1 MARGH
6 VDPGKTMT
14 FLNSTGVAIAASS
27 VVVAGDVIGIALGDI
42 AIGDTGEIGLCEQ
55 WELSKEAG
63 LVIPQG
69 EKVYYDTTAKT
80 INLTSTNPFAGIA
93 MLPSAASE
101 TMVNVLINGR

>member
-14 FLNSTGVAIAASS
+14 FANETGADIFAGS
-27 VVVAGDVIGIALGDI
+27 VVVVGDIIGIALGNI
-42 AIGDTGEIGLCEQ
+42 ANGDTGEIGICEQ
-55 WELSKEAG
+55 WKLSKEAR

>member
-14 FLNSTGVAIAASS
+14 FLNSTVVAIAASS

-55 WELSKEAG
+55 WELPKEAD
-63 LVIPQG
+63 LAIPQG
-69 EKVYYDTTAKT
+69 KKVYYDAAAKT
-80 INLTSTNPFAGIA
+80 VNLTNTNMFAGIA
-93 MLPSAASE
+93 MLPAAASDA
-101 TMVNVLINGR
+101 TVSVLINGR

>member
-42 AIGDTGEIGLCEQ
+42 AIGDTGEFGVCEK
-55 WELSKEAG
+55 WELPKEAD
-63 LVIPQG
+63 LAIPQG
-69 EKVYYDTTAKT
+69 KKVYYDAAAKT
-80 INLTSTNPFAGIA
+80 VNLTNTNMFAGIA
-93 MLPSAASE
+93 MLPAAASDA
-101 TMVNVLINGR
+101 TVSVLINGR

>member
-1 MARGH
+1 MAKGH

-55 WELSKEAG
+55 WELPKEAD
-63 LVIPQG
+63 LAIPQG
-69 EKVYYDTTAKT
+69 KKVYYDAAAKT
-80 INLTSTNPFAGIA
+80 VNLTNTNMFAGIA
-93 MLPSAASE
+93 MLPAAASDA
-101 TMVNVLINGR
+101 TVSVLINGR

>member
-42 AIGDTGEIGLCEQ
+42 TIGDTGEIGLCEQ
-55 WELSKEAG
+55 WELPKEAD
-63 LVIPQG
+63 LAIPQG
-69 EKVYYDTTAKT
+69 KKVYYDAAAKT
-80 INLTSTNPFAGIA
+80 VNLTNTNMFAGIA
-93 MLPSAASE
+93 MLPAAASDA
-101 TMVNVLINGR
+101 TVSVLINGR

>member
-6 VDPGKTMT
+6 VYPGKTMT

-55 WELSKEAG
+55 WELPKEAD
-63 LVIPQG
+63 LAIPQG
-69 EKVYYDTTAKT
+69 KKVYYDAAAKT
-80 INLTSTNPFAGIA
+80 VNLTNTNMFAGIA
-93 MLPSAASE
+93 MLPAAASDA
-101 TMVNVLINGR
+101 TVSVLINGR